1 MLTRDLTVSINSNDH
16 QAYTVGKS
24 IAPVASLRRK
34 TEVKIWLD
42 HHSHK
47 KRKDSLETR
56 SS

>member
-1 MLTRDLTVSINSNDH
+1 MLTRDLTVSINNNDH